1 MERLRGTRDAF
12 GKPGIEPR
20 WTQGGKEGVGTAYSA
35 TSRLWFTLWNGVVTE
50 VYYPTIDRPHVRDLQ
65 YLVTDG
71 ETFFHEEK
79 RHLRTNTRRLSDHAL
94 AYEITNADPEGRYR
108 IIKEVIT
115 SPHLPCLLQRTR
127 LEGDKAF
134 LSRLKLY
141 ALCAPHIQVGGM
153 GNNAYVLQ
161 VAGRDILAAEKGGI
175 WLAMAATVPFT
186 RLSCGYVGRSDGWT
200 DLAQGFAMDW
210 EFDRALDGN
219 VALTGEILPDGR
231 NDFTLALAFGDG
243 QHSAVS
249 TLLQALGIPF
259 AEQHKRYVEQWSRP
273 GRNVLPLKK
282 VCCDEGNLYHSSY
295 SLLVA
300 HEDKSYPGAFIASL
314 SIPWGESKGD
324 EDMGGYHLV
333 WTRDMVNTATALLA
347 AGNRITPLRALI
359 YLAASQYENGG
370 FSQNFWINGDPYWG
384 GVQLDEVAFP
394 ILLAWR
400 LRQDNALGE
409 FDPYHMVIQAARF
422 LISFGPAT
430 QQERW
435 EEASGYS
442 PSTLAANIAALI
454 CAAGFARERGDGQ
467 TAVYL
472 EEYADFLECH
482 VESWTVTTEGT
493 LYPSIKQHFIRIHP
507 VRIDDRH
514 PDEDPNHGTLVLTN
528 RPPGAREKIPARE
541 IVDAGFLELVRYGIR
556 KPDDPDIVRSLEV
569 VDAVLKI
576 DTPYGP
582 CWRRYNHDGYG
593 QREDGGPYL
602 GWGKGRAW
610 PILTGERGHYELA
623 AGRSA
628 EPYIRALERFAS
640 RTGMLPEQVW
650 DEPDRPLLHLRLGG
664 PTGAAMPLAWAH
676 AEYLK
681 LLRSAYDGTVFDRI
695 PEVADRYLDDTK
707 RYKLL
712 EIWKLNRQ
720 PRAVKKGYTLRVQ
733 THEPFRLRWTRDEWR
748 TERAVPS
755 TPTALGIEFADIP
768 VPEDQ
773 QSPIRFSFNWLV
785 SGKHE
790 EQEYAVAAIDEVAAA

>member
-1 MERLRGTRDAF
+1 MAKLRGTRDAF
-12 GKPGIEPR
+12 GKPGIEPK
-20 WTQGGKEGVGTAYSA
+20 WTQGGKDGVGTAYSA
-35 TSRLWFTLWNGVVTE
+35 TSRVWFTLWNGVVTE
-50 VYYPTIDRPHVRDLQ
+50 IYYPTIDRPHVRDLQ

-79 RHLRTNTRRLSDHAL
+79 RHLRTDTKRLSDHAL

-108 IIKEVIT
+108 IVKEIIT
-115 SPHLPCLLQRTR
+115 CPHLPCLLQRTR
-127 LEGDKAF
+127 LEGDQAF

-175 WLAMAATVPFT
+175 WLAMAATVPFS

-200 DLAQGFAMDW
+200 DLAHGLTMDW

-219 VALTGEILPDGR
+219 VALTGEILPDGGKE
-231 NDFTLALAFGDG
+231 FTLALAFGDG
-243 QHSAVS
+243 QYSAVS
-249 TLLQALGIPF
+249 TLLQALGIPY
-259 AEQHKRYVEQWSRP
+259 AEHHKRYVEQWSRP

-282 VCCDEGNLYHSSY
+282 VCCDQGNLYQSSY
-295 SLLVA
+295 SLLIA
-300 HEDKSYPGAFIASL
+300 HEDKSYPGACIASL

-359 YLAASQYENGG
+359 YLAATQHENGG
-370 FSQNFWINGDPYWG
+370 FSQNFWINGNPYWG
-384 GVQLDEVAFP
+384 GIQLDEVAFP
-394 ILLAWR
+394 VLLAWR
-400 LRQDNALGE
+400 LRQDNALGD

-422 LISFGPAT
+422 LISYGPAT

-442 PSTLAANIAALI
+442 PSTHAANIAALI
-454 CAAGFARERGDGQ
+454 CAAGFARERGDGP
-467 TAVYL
+467 TADYL

-482 VESWTVTTEGT
+482 VEAWTVTTEGT
-493 LYPSIKQHFIRIHP
+493 LHPSIRQHFIRIHP
-507 VRIDDRH
+507 VRIDDWH

-528 RPPGAREKIPARE
+528 RPPGSLEKIPARE

-556 KPDDPDIVRSLEV
+556 KPDDPDIVRSLAV
-569 VDAVLKI
+569 VDSVLKVV
-576 DTPYGP
+576 TPAGP
-582 CWRRYNHDGYG
+582 CWKRYNHDGYG
-593 QREDGGPYL
+593 QREDGGPYQ
-602 GWGKGRAW
+602 GWGTGRAW
-610 PILTGERGHYELA
+610 PLLTGERGHYELA

-650 DEPDRPLLHLRLGG
+650 DKPDRPHLHLFLGG

-695 PEVADRYLDDTK
+695 PAVAERYLDDSK

-712 EIWKLNRQ
+712 EIWKPNRQ
-720 PRAVKKGYTLRVQ
+720 PRTVKKGYTLRVQ
-733 THEPFRLRWTRDEWR
+733 THEPFRLNWTGDGWR
-748 TERAVPS
+748 TDRVVPS
-755 TPTALGIEFADIP
+755 IPMALGIEFADIL

-773 QSPIRFSFNWLV
+773 QSPIRF
-785 SGKHE
+785 
-790 EQEYAVAAIDEVAAA
+790 Y

>member
-347 AGNRITPLRALI
+347 AGNLCRT
-359 YLAASQYENGG
+359 
-370 FSQNFWINGDPYWG
+370 
-384 GVQLDEVAFP
+384 
-394 ILLAWR
+394 
-400 LRQDNALGE
+400 
-409 FDPYHMVIQAARF
+409 
-422 LISFGPAT
+422 
-430 QQERW
+430 
-435 EEASGYS
+435 
-442 PSTLAANIAALI
+442 
-454 CAAGFARERGDGQ
+454 
-467 TAVYL
+467 TA
-472 EEYADFLECH
+472 
-482 VESWTVTTEGT
+482 
-493 LYPSIKQHFIRIHP
+493 
-507 VRIDDRH
+507 
-514 PDEDPNHGTLVLTN
+514 
-528 RPPGAREKIPARE
+528 
-541 IVDAGFLELVRYGIR
+541 
-556 KPDDPDIVRSLEV
+556 
-569 VDAVLKI
+569 
-576 DTPYGP
+576 
-582 CWRRYNHDGYG
+582 
-593 QREDGGPYL
+593 
-602 GWGKGRAW
+602 
-610 PILTGERGHYELA
+610 
-623 AGRSA
+623 
-628 EPYIRALERFAS
+628 
-640 RTGMLPEQVW
+640 
-650 DEPDRPLLHLRLGG
+650 
-664 PTGAAMPLAWAH
+664 
-676 AEYLK
+676 
-681 LLRSAYDGTVFDRI
+681 
-695 PEVADRYLDDTK
+695 
-707 RYKLL
+707 
-712 EIWKLNRQ
+712 
-720 PRAVKKGYTLRVQ
+720 
-733 THEPFRLRWTRDEWR
+733 
-748 TERAVPS
+748 
-755 TPTALGIEFADIP
+755 
-768 VPEDQ
+768 
-773 QSPIRFSFNWLV
+773 
-785 SGKHE
+785 
-790 EQEYAVAAIDEVAAA
+790 